1 MKKIILAIIFGSM
14 GLFFNTQMSFAQNYP
29 NRPIKMIV
37 PFPAGGTTD
46 VVARLI
52 AQRMSESM
60 GQPVVIDNR
69 AGAGGAI
76 GADLV
81 AKSAPDG
88 YTILMHNITFPLS
101 SVAQSIAG
109 ISPFNPDT
117 AFEGVSIAVYV
128 PFIFTANPKVPAK
141 DLKELA
147 NLLSA
152 NRSLQYNYGS
162 TGPGSAVHVLGETFK
177 RAAKVDMEHIPFK
190 GAAPL
195 KQELLSGRIQIGGD
209 QLSTSINEVK
219 AGTLKAIAT
228 TASKRIPALPDVP
241 TVVELSLIHI

>member
-88 YTILMHNITFPLS
+88 YTILMHNITFFTFFCC
-101 SVAQSIAG
+101 SIHRW
-109 ISPFNPDT
+109 N
-117 AFEGVSIAVYV
+117 IA
-128 PFIFTANPKVPAK
+128 I
-141 DLKELA
+141 
-147 NLLSA
+147 
-152 NRSLQYNYGS
+152 
-162 TGPGSAVHVLGETFK
+162 
-177 RAAKVDMEHIPFK
+177 
-190 GAAPL
+190 
-195 KQELLSGRIQIGGD
+195 
-209 QLSTSINEVK
+209 
-219 AGTLKAIAT
+219 
-228 TASKRIPALPDVP
+228 
-241 TVVELSLIHI
+241 